1 MSIRIVTDSTSDLPD
16 DVVATYGITVIPTYV
31 NIGGQSYLDRIE
43 LSRQEF
49 YDKLPG
55 YASPPKT
62 SVPGIGTFIEA
73 YEQLATEGATEVLS
87 IHLSAA
93 LSSFFNIARSA
104 AQAVTSVKVSVFD
117 STQLTLGTG
126 LLALAAARAI
136 EAGRSMLE
144 ILEMLQERSW
154 RVHTFAALNTLE
166 YLRRSGRL
174 TRLQFG
180 LGSALRIKPLLTLHN
195 GQLVMEKVRTYRRT
209 LARLDQLVNSL
220 APLEELALVHTNAI
234 ERAEAL
240 WERFRH
246 LVPHLQAPL
255 LAEATPAIGVHVG
268 PDAVGLVCVRARR

>member
-16 DVVATYGITVIPTYV
+16 DIVAKYGITVIPTYV
-31 NIGGQSYLDRIE
+31 NIGDESYLDRVE
-43 LSRQEF
+43 LSRREF
-49 YDKLPG
+49 YDKLPD
-55 YASPPKT
+55 YASPLRT
-62 SVPGIGTFIEA
+62 SAPGIGTFIDT
-73 YEQLATEGATEVLS
+73 YERLAAEGAAEVLS

-93 LSSFFNIARSA
+93 LSSFYSIARSA

-126 LLALAAARAI
+126 LLALVAAKAV

-144 ILEMLQERSW
+144 ILEMVKERAP

-174 TRLQFG
+174 TGLQFG
-180 LGSALRIKPLLTLHN
+180 LGSALRIKPLLRLHN
-195 GQLVMEKVRTYRRT
+195 GQLVMEKVRTYKRT
-209 LARLDQLVNSL
+209 LARLDEIVNGL
-220 APLEELALVHTNAI
+220 APLEELALVHTNAV
-234 ERAEAL
+234 EKAEAL

-246 LVPHLQAPL
+246 LVPHITAPL

-268 PDAVGLVCVRARR
+268 PGAVGLVCVRARR